1 MNVLVTGASGFI
13 GRVLCSTLLAKG
25 HLIRA
30 AIRSEDSVP
39 LAKELGVVAV
49 GEVGAQTDWS
59 AALVGVD
66 CVIHCAARVHV
77 MQETEA
83 DAMVAYRSVNVDG
96 SSALAEQAV
105 AAGVRRLVFLSSIG
119 VNGVHTNGRRPF
131 RFTDAPQPID
141 DYAISKWEAEEA
153 LKAVAAN
160 TSLELVVVRPPL
172 VYGPGCKGNL
182 LRLLRLVHSG
192 IPLPLGAAQN
202 QRSFIGLNNLVD
214 LLICCIDH
222 PAAAGWTFLASDGE
236 DFAIPQLIRFMAE
249 GMNRSSR
256 LLRMPLPLLQAG
268 GSLLGKRRDIDRLF
282 YSLQVNSED
291 TRAQLNWN
299 PPVPVEEGVREMA
312 RWYAEWQASMT

>member
-1 MNVLVTGASGFI
+1 MVFIQTVGDHFASLM
-13 GRVLCSTLLAKG
+13 R
-25 HLIRA
+25 
-30 AIRSEDSVP
+30 
-39 LAKELGVVAV
+39 
-49 GEVGAQTDWS
+49 
-59 AALVGVD
+59 
-66 CVIHCAARVHV
+66 
-77 MQETEA
+77 
-83 DAMVAYRSVNVDG
+83 
-96 SSALAEQAV
+96 
-105 AAGVRRLVFLSSIG
+105 
-119 VNGVHTNGRRPF
+119 
-131 RFTDAPQPID
+131 PQPID

-256 LLRMPLPLLQAG
+256 LFAYTVAVAQAG

-291 TRAQLNWN
+291 TRAQLNWI
-299 PPVPVEEGVREMA
+299 PPVPVEEGAGNGTMVCGVAGFYDMMIRLMDVIA
-312 RWYAEWQASMT
+312 ASTGLLLGMPLFAMLWLVIWFNTRAPLFYQSGSGDINSLLFW